1 MAQDSSRPE
10 FWDTRFRDG
19 VTPWDAGG
27 VPPQLALWIEK
38 RKSPLR
44 VLVPGCGTGYEVR
57 LFAERGHDVLAID
70 FSDAA
75 VEAARQELGSF
86 SGLVKNADFFALQ
99 ERPFDLVY
107 ERAFLCA
114 LPRARWGQWGR
125 RVAEL
130 VRPGGELAGFF
141 YIDDNERGP
150 PFGISQERLNQLL
163 GKAFELTENLAI
175 PAQQSLAVF
184 EGKEIWQVWKRRL

>member
-1 MAQDSSRPE
+1 MREGFRRNLRFGLKKENLLSGSWFQAAEPA
-10 FWDTRFRDG
+10 TRCAF
-19 VTPWDAGG
+19 
-27 VPPQLALWIEK
+27 
-38 RKSPLR
+38 
-44 VLVPGCGTGYEVR
+44 
-57 LFAERGHDVLAID
+57 FAERGHDVLAID

-184 EGKEIWQVWKRRL
+184 QGKEIWQVWKRRL

>member
-27 VPPQLALWIEK
+27 VPSQLAGWVEK
-38 RKSPLR
+38 KAPLR

-75 VEAARQELGSF
+75 VEAARRELREWSR
-86 SGLVKNADFFALQ
+86 LVKKADFFSF
-99 ERPFDLVY
+99 ETEPFDLVY

-114 LPRARWGQWGR
+114 LPCSRWPAWGR
-125 RVAEL
+125 RMAEL

-150 PFGISQERLNQLL
+150 PFGISREGLKDLL
-163 GKAFELTENLAI
+163 EQGFELSEDQAL
-175 PAQQSLAVF
+175 PAGQSLPVF
-184 EGKEIWQVWKRRL
+184 KGKEIWQVWKRRL

>member
-27 VPPQLALWIEK
+27 VPPKLLQWLKAK
-38 RKSPLR
+38 KPAAR
-44 VLVPGCGTGYEVR
+44 VLIPGCGTGYEVR
-57 LFAERGHDVLAID
+57 LFAERGHDVLGID

-75 VEAARQELGSF
+75 VAAAQRELGSL
-86 SGLVKNADFFALQ
+86 SRLVRKGDFFLLQ
-99 ERPFDLVY
+99 VRPFDLVY

-114 LPRARWGQWGR
+114 LPRALWGDWGR

-150 PFGISQERLNQLL
+150 PFGISREGLEQLL
-163 GKAFELTENLAI
+163 ASAFVLEEQSPI
-175 PAQQSLAVF
+175 PAVQSLPVF
-184 EGKEIWQVWKRRL
+184 KGKEIWQVWRRRL

>member
-27 VPPQLALWIEK
+27 VPQKLAMWLQTK
-38 RKSPLR
+38 KSLLR
-44 VLVPGCGTGYEVR
+44 VLIPGCGSGYEVR

-75 VEAARQELGSF
+75 VEAARRELGAF
-86 SGLVKNADFFALQ
+86 SGLVEKADFFRL
-99 ERPFDLVY
+99 EEEPFELVY

-114 LPRARWGQWGR
+114 LPRTLWPAWGGR
-125 RVAEL
+125 MAEL

-150 PFGISQERLNQLL
+150 PFGISREGLKGLL
-163 GKAFELTENLAI
+163 GAAFELTEDQTIAR
-175 PAQQSLAVF
+175 AQSLPVF
-184 EGKEIWQVWKRRL
+184 QGKEIWQVWKRRL